1 MEKVIN
7 VKQVIGADFTCED
20 AILLKKDMIA
30 DGDNTTVLDF
40 DGISDVPTTFFYN
53 LFSDLLYTYDRSEAF
68 KHIKVR
74 NLLNTDNYKKVVYGT
89 AVM

>member
-20 AILLKKDMIA
+20 AILLKKDVLTN
-30 DGDNTTVLDF
+30 GDVTTVLDF

-53 LFSDLLYTYDRSEAF
+53 LFSDLLYTSDRKKAF
-68 KHIKVR
+68 EHIKIK
-74 NLLNTDNYKKVVYGT
+74 NLINTDNYNKVVLGT